1 MSNVICED
9 IAINSATPRDVQ
21 QASLPL
27 LWDMNGRQGA
37 NVEVFVP
44 MTTTRYIAPC
54 LPQASQSPTR
64 LVCTA

>member
-1 MSNVICED
+1 MSNVTCED
-9 IAINSATPRDVQ
+9 ITINSATPRDVQ

-37 NVEVFVP
+37 NSEVFVP
-44 MTTTRYIAPC
+44 MTTTRYIAPS
-54 LPQASQSPTR
+54 LPYTSQSSTR